1 MVQSLNTKAE
11 YSGPAIAYLGFAKY
25 GKVLL
30 GDQAFEF
37 FNDRRLKD
45 NIVLPWAQIK
55 KIEGYVSRGK
65 VDRRF
70 NIILNNNS
78 SISFSSKDSGH
89 ILKIA
94 REHLGNDKVVRGQT
108 FLATILS
115 AFKRKNR

>member
-1 MVQSLNTKAE
+1 MVQSLNTRAD

-25 GKVLL
+25 GKILL

-37 FNDRRLKD
+37 FNDRSLKD
-45 NIVLPWAQIK
+45 NIVIPWSQIK
-55 KIEGYVSRGK
+55 KMEGYVSKGK

-70 NIILNNNS
+70 NIVLNNNS
-78 SISFSSKDSGH
+78 SVSFSSKEAGK

-94 REHLGNDKVVRGQT
+94 RDYLGNDKVVKGHT
-108 FLATILS
+108 FLGTILS